1 MWWPATAVTA
11 RVTGDIGTAEDAVQ
25 EACVAALA
33 QWPEQGIPANP
44 GGWVATVAKR
54 RAIDVQR
61 REAARPGKERAAT
74 AEWHHNRADA
84 GSGQQALDLDDQL
97 ALIFTCCHPALD
109 PAAQVALTLRVVC
122 GIPVASIAAM
132 LLVTEPTLAQRLVRA
147 KRKIRQAVIPL
158 RVPDPPDRPARLAGV
173 LRVVY
178 LVFTEGHFARSG
190 SALVNTELCEE
201 SLRLARALH
210 GLLPAEP
217 EVTGLLAL
225 ILLTDARRPARL
237 DVQGDLVL
245 LADQDR
251 SRWDQSKIEEG
262 IALLEAALAGHRPGP
277 YQIQAAIAACH
288 AEAASHEL
296 TDWLQISALYGE
308 LLRWDSSPVIQ
319 VNRAVAVSMSQG
331 PPAGLE
337 ILDSLTCR
345 PDLAR
350 WPQLQIARAGL
361 LARAGRAD
369 EAVVAYRAALAMSPS
384 PAECRSVTARILELT
399 STQPAPDHEER

>member
-1 MWWPATAVTA
+1 MWWPAAAVTA
-11 RVTGDIGTAEDAVQ
+11 RVTGDLGLAEDAVQ
-25 EACVAALA
+25 EACLAALA

-44 GGWVATVAKR
+44 GGWVAAVARR

-61 REAARPGKERAAT
+61 REAARPGKERAA
-74 AEWHHNRADA
+74 AADWHDQA
-84 GSGQQALDLDDQL
+84 GAGGRPALDMDDQL

-122 GIPVASIAAM
+122 GIPTASIAAM
-132 LLVTEPTLAQRLVRA
+132 LLVAEPTLAQRLVRA
-147 KRKIRQAVIPL
+147 KRKIREAVIPL
-158 RVPDPPDRPARLAGV
+158 RMPDPAERAARLAGV

-190 SALVNTELCEE
+190 SDLVNAGLCEE

-210 GLLPAEP
+210 MLLRDEP

-237 DVQGDLVL
+237 DARADLVL

-251 SRWDQSKIEEG
+251 SLWDRSKIGEG
-262 IALLEAALAGHRPGP
+262 IALLEAALAMHRPGP
-277 YQIQAAIAACH
+277 YQLQAAIAACH
-288 AEAASHEL
+288 AEAASHDQ
-296 TDWLQISALYGE
+296 TDWPQITALYGE
-308 LLRWDSSPVIQ
+308 LLRWESSPVIQ

-337 ILDSLTCR
+337 ILDSLTSR
-345 PDLAR
+345 PELSR

-369 EAVVAYRAALAMSPS
+369 EAVAAYQAALAMDPS
-384 PAECRSVTARILELT
+384 PAECRSITARILELT
-399 STQPAPDHEER
+399 SAQPAPDHQER